1 MKILSALT
9 ALAVV
14 ALAACEAGMTAPQTE
29 VDDPDATKLAVADNT
44 ERADVYLVDQVI
56 YFGGE
61 RLSDAEWIDLR
72 GLAANTHDLIVDG
85 DQWSVALVQEVDGRT
100 LVSVG
105 RASSFKIDNGE
116 PESSGV
122 SR

>member
-1 MKILSALT
+1 MKTLQALT
-9 ALAVV
+9 TLAVV

-29 VDDPDATKLAVADNT
+29 ADDPDATKLAVAEST
-44 ERADVYLVDQVI
+44 ERANVYVVDQVI

-61 RLSDAEWIDLR
+61 RLSDAEWKDLR
-72 GLAANTHDLIVDG
+72 GLAAKSHDLIVDG
-85 DQWSVALVQEVDGRT
+85 DQWSVALVQEVAGRT

-105 RASSFKIDNGE
+105 RASSFKIDYGE